1 MKLALITD
9 LHFGSRNDNLKVAEH
24 QKRFYDDVFF
34 PFLRENDISTVVD
47 LGDTFDRRKYI
58 SFTSLQAAKKM
69 FFDPLASNDIQLHA
83 LVGNHDSV
91 YKNTIELNSIY
102 LLTDGYANV
111 NEYIK
116 PTEVDF
122 DGTLIAM
129 IPWICKDNIEAT
141 TELITNTK
149 AQVCFGHLEL
159 KGFEMYKG
167 QIIYDGM
174 DSKLFSNF
182 DIVCS
187 GHFHHKS
194 TTGNINY
201 LGAPYEMTWSD
212 YDDPR
217 GFHVFD
223 TATREL
229 TYIQNPYTMFHK
241 IWYDDTDLTFEDINA
256 MDVSE
261 VQNSFVKLVI
271 KTKDNPYLFDTFVS
285 KLEDQNLINL
295 QVVEDHLHLDLEDDE
310 DIIDEA
316 EDTLTILDKYI
327 DGLEISANKQQLQSL
342 MKNLYNEALAIE

>member
-9 LHFGSRNDNLKVAEH
+9 LHFGSRNDNLKVADH
-24 QKRFYDDVFF
+24 QKRFYDNVFF

-69 FFDPLASNDIQLHA
+69 FFDPLASNDIELHA

-149 AQVCFGHLEL
+149 AQICFGHLEL

-167 QIIYDGM
+167 QVIYEGM
-174 DSKLFSNF
+174 DSSLFNNF

-194 TTGNINY
+194 TTGSINY

-229 TYIQNPYTMFHK
+229 TYIQNPYTLFHK
-241 IWYDDTDLTFEDINA
+241 IWYDDSELTFEDINA

-261 VQNSFVKLVI
+261 IQNSFVKLVI

-285 KLEDQNLINL
+285 KLEDQDLINL

>member
-9 LHFGSRNDNLKVAEH
+9 LHFGARNDNLKVAEH
-24 QKRFYDDVFF
+24 QKMFYDNVFF

-69 FFDPLASNDIQLHA
+69 FFDPLASNNIELHA

-102 LLTDGYANV
+102 LLTHGYQNV
-111 NEYIK
+111 NEYLK

-129 IPWICKDNIEAT
+129 IPWIYKDNIEAT

-149 AQVCFGHLEL
+149 AQICFGHLEL

-167 QIIYDGM
+167 QVIYDGM
-174 DSKLFSNF
+174 DSNLFNNF
-182 DIVCS
+182 DVVCS

-241 IWYDDTDLTFEDINA
+241 IWYDDTDLTFEDVNG
-256 MDVSE
+256 MDMSE